1 MGFTITE
8 QEPNDNVA
16 SFAKNA
22 KVSKLKKAAII
33 AGSAAGV
40 GAVGLGG
47 AKAIKALRSAKKA
60 KEVVATGTAAANAT
74 RSAARYE
81 KLTQKALPSGAK
93 YKPSSPSYDKV
104 IAQAKVISNAKKNEA
119 IILGALRKSDTS
131 ALNSRPVAPKKTR
144 NSVSASTGAEVP
156 ITRRAGSGK
165 KTRLNSSAKSDNSA
179 LRTKTT
185 KTGRSFPELVTTN
198 PAAKTT
204 KVKGKLRSGSDVKL
218 STVKRKAE
226 LKKFDSAKAK
236 LSANTSPS
244 KRQANSSKVAKR
256 LETISN
262 DSRLQTLLS
271 SSQRNSKRLQ
281 STKDLKVP
289 NDVKGNAV
297 LQKRRNTK
305 DNLKL
310 TKADLKRRLND
321 MRSRGEYSSALAAM
335 ANF

>member
-1 MGFTITE
+1 MGFTVTE

-22 KVSKLKKAAII
+22 KGSNSSKLKKAAII
-33 AGSAAGV
+33 AGSVAGV

-47 AKAIKALRSAKKA
+47 AKAIKALKAGKKA
-60 KEVVATGTAAANAT
+60 KAVVATGTAAEAAVRSQDRYVT
-74 RSAARYE
+74 R
-81 KLTQKALPSGAK
+81 
-93 YKPSSPSYDKV
+93 
-104 IAQAKVISNAKKNEA
+104 
-119 IILGALRKSDTS
+119 
-131 ALNSRPVAPKKTR
+131 VAKTR
-144 NSVSASTGAEVP
+144 DYVATSTGSKVP
-156 ITRRAGSGK
+156 ITRKPATAK
-165 KTRLNSSAKSDNSA
+165 KSRMKSLTKAPVSRKSDISA
-179 LRTKTT
+179 LTKTE
-185 KTGRSFPELVTTN
+185 RAFPELVTNN
-198 PAAKTT
+198 PPAKIP

-226 LKKFDSAKAK
+226 AKKFDSAKAK
-236 LSANTSPS
+236 LSAITSPS
-244 KRQANSSKVAKR
+244 KRQANSNKVAKR

-289 NDVKGNAV
+289 NDVQGNAV

-321 MRSRGEYSSALAAM
+321 MRSRGEYSSALAAV